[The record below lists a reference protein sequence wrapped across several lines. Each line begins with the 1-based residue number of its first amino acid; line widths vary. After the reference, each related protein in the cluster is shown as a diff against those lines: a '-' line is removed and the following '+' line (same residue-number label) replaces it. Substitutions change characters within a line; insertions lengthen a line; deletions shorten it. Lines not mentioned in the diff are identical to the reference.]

1 MSILLVLRHGPTDWN
16 ARGAIQGRADP
27 PLSSAGRDRV
37 RRWRLPPGYE
47 TASWIASPLK
57 RAMETARILG
67 GEPAPE
73 PRLLELDWGGWQG
86 KNLAELR
93 ADPAMNMAAREAKGL
108 DFQPPG
114 GESYRMV
121 QQRLLPWLSDCRAD
135 PRQEP
140 TVAVCHKGVI
150 LALYALAT
158 GWTMTGRPPDKLRDD
173 CCHEFH
179 LDDTSAPTPGRLNQS
194 LLP

>member
-1 MSILLVLRHGPTDWN
+1 MSPLLVLRHGPTEWN
-16 ARGAIQGRADP
+16 ARGVLQGRADP

-47 TASWIASPLK
+47 TARWVASPLQ
-57 RAMETARILG
+57 RALETARLLG
-67 GEPAPE
+67 GDPSPE
-73 PRLLELDWGGWQG
+73 PLLLELDWGDWQG
-86 KNLAELR
+86 KSLADLR
-93 ADPAMNMAAREAKGL
+93 ADPALDMAAREAKGL

-121 QQRLLPWLSDCRAD
+121 QRRLALWLGDG
-135 PRQEP
+135 P
-140 TVAVCHKGVI
+140 TGPGPAVAVCHKGVI

-158 GWTMTGRPPDKLRDD
+158 GWDMTGPPADKLGEE
-173 CCHEFH
+173 CAHEFH
-179 LDDTSAPTPGRLNQS
+179 CDGAGQPTPGRLNLP